1 MSQHIVSKSGNGAQ
15 HLLRVMRLTALA
27 LVAAALAT
35 AEVSNMSG
43 TWILNEKRSR
53 FGDNPR
59 PANVTL
65 NIEHSEPKLRY
76 SGTVNHPNEGH
87 ILDFQF
93 DGSIDGKSY
102 TSKQERGDRQITFK
116 RRSDRS
122 VESSSKW
129 SDGELTSVITMSG
142 DGRTLERRM
151 SFRDREGRKREW
163 TEVYEKKQ

>member
-1 MSQHIVSKSGNGAQ
+1 
-15 HLLRVMRLTALA
+15 MRLTALA
-27 LVAAALAT
+27 IFAAALAT

-43 TWILNEKRSR
+43 TWVLNEQRSK

-59 PANVTL
+59 PGNVTL
-65 NIEHSEPKLRY
+65 QIQHAEPKLKY

-93 DGSIDGKSY
+93 DGAIDGKSY
-102 TSKQERGDRQITFK
+102 TSKEDRGDRHITFK

-122 VESSSKW
+122 LESHSKW
-129 SDGELTSVITMSG
+129 TDGELHSILTMSD

-151 SFRDREGRKREW
+151 SFRDREGKKREW
-163 TEVYEKKQ
+163 TEIYEKKK